1 MASPG
6 PSPTRLRALSAV
18 ISRVALA
25 ASVLLVAALGVG
37 SVAVLGDPAP
47 APEAGPAPKARVEPA
62 EVEPGSAPPGG
73 GNPGTDPGAGD
84 GTDRGDPVRDWADEV
99 AAVVDV
105 PARALVSYVRAD
117 LAMRDRQPGCR
128 IDWATL
134 AGIGRVESDHGR
146 YGGRRLEAD
155 AVPSSPIIGVPL
167 DGGSE
172 VREITDTDDG
182 ALDGDPVHDRAVGP
196 MQFIPST
203 WATWSTDG
211 DGDGVGDPHDLDDAA
226 MAAARY
232 LCAGERDMRS
242 GQGWWS
248 GVLSYNSS
256 ASYAKKVFALAE
268 TYADAGDRRE

>member
-1 MASPG
+1 MANQG
-6 PSPTRLRALSAV
+6 PLSARLRALLAV
-18 ISRVALA
+18 LSRIALA
-25 ASVLLVAALGVG
+25 ASVLVAAALGVG
-37 SVAVLGDPAP
+37 LVAVLGAP
-47 APEAGPAPKARVEPA
+47 ASAPQAGPAPEARVEPA
-62 EVEPGSAPPGG
+62 EVEPGSAPPGSG
-73 GNPGTDPGAGD
+73 SPEAKPSTEDGAEQGA
-84 GTDRGDPVRDWADEV
+84 PVRQWADEV
-99 AAVVDV
+99 AAVADV

-146 YGGRRLEAD
+146 YGGRRLGAD

-167 DGGSE
+167 DGGSK
-172 VREITDTDDG
+172 VREITDTDGG

-203 WATWSTDG
+203 WARWSTDG
-211 DGDGVGDPHDLDDAA
+211 DGDGAGDPHDLDDAA

-232 LCAGERDMRS
+232 LCAGGRDMRT

-256 ASYAKKVFALAE
+256 ESYAKKVFALAE
-268 TYADAGDRRE
+268 DYAEAANRRE